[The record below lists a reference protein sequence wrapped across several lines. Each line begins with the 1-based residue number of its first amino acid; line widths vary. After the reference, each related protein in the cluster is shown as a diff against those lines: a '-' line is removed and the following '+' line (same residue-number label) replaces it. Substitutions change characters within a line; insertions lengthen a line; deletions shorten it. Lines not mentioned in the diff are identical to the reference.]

1 MAKST
6 AEYIYDIAVEES
18 LRFIEQDP
26 DLAAMTVKQ
35 KRFVLRLMTD
45 RVVDRFFNDLE
56 KKFGKEVQKSEIRFL
71 NCHEKQL

>member
-18 LRFIEQDP
+18 LMFIEQDP

-56 KKFGKEVQKSEIRFL
+56 KKFGKEVQKTEIRFL

>member
-56 KKFGKEVQKSEIRFL
+56 KKFGKEVQKTEIRFL

>member
-6 AEYIYDIAVEES
+6 AEYIYDIAVEGS

-56 KKFGKEVQKSEIRFL
+56 KKFGKEVQKTEIRFL

>member
-6 AEYIYDIAVEES
+6 AEYSYDIAVEES
-18 LRFIEQDP
+18 LMFIEQDP

-56 KKFGKEVQKSEIRFL
+56 KKFGKEVQKTEIRFL

>member
-18 LRFIEQDP
+18 LMFIEQDP
-26 DLAAMTVKQ
+26 DLAAMIVKQ

-45 RVVDRFFNDLE
+45 WVVDRFFNDLE
-56 KKFGKEVQKSEIRFL
+56 KKFGKEVQKTEIRFL